1 MKSSFK
7 AKLHSLI
14 RSNSKRGRTTTLNA
28 IHKLAE
34 KEGKKQST
42 AERLL
47 RKSKDDKSQFEV
59 ITIYNGKG
67 NVIGYVWGRDLTES
81 KI

>member
-28 IHKLAE
+28 IHKLADE
-34 KEGKKQST
+34 NGKKEST
-42 AERLL
+42 AERML
-47 RKSKDDKSQFEV
+47 RSSESPEV

-67 NVIGYVWGRDLTES
+67 YVTGYLWGRDLTEY

>member
-28 IHKLAE
+28 IHKLADQE
-34 KEGKKQST
+34 GRKESY
-42 AERLL
+42 AEREL
-47 RKSKDDKSQFEV
+47 RLSKSPEV

-67 NVIGYVWGRDLTES
+67 YVVGYLWGKDLTET
-81 KI
+81 KV